1 MEWIKLIE
9 KPILFEIDT
18 QVYPT
23 KGNLVYEYNPFRN
36 YRLNQ
41 TMLEYKGEYYT

>member
-9 KPILFEIDT
+9 NPILFEVDT

-41 TMLEYKGEYYT
+41 TMFEYKGEYYT